1 MTCVSRAPKGRADQ
15 LLLIGGA
22 SGLLYAVVG
31 GTQRALQRGT
41 TSEGAAFLLPTVLY
55 LLATLGLFGLYL
67 LLLVRCRRGGF
78 GSHRA
83 RVLAMTLP
91 VLFNVLL
98 ILVPPSFSIDLLSY
112 ISHGYIKASLH
123 GNPYVIPSSIVADT
137 SLGSEL
143 LRYGWRPV
151 HPVTPYGPLWTHL
164 ETTIVQVL
172 NGVRTQLFAFKL
184 VVVASS
190 LGSALFIWMIL
201 GRVRPELRLLGT
213 LAYLWNP
220 MILVELA
227 GDGHND
233 ALMVFF
239 VLLALFLTIRGRVS
253 SGLVAMSLGVLTKYV
268 PLWLVPPQAVYLWRT
283 RRSTWRFARDVA
295 SGAAIAVLLSV
306 ALFVPLWAGAGTFR
320 GLWLSGRP
328 GNTGSTQ
335 TVLIEVLS
343 RLLPVRAAETLVYGL
358 LVAGF
363 AAYLWARSS
372 SVSDAESLL
381 RSCASVAAAYVL
393 FVSPVYWPWY
403 VVLPVALMALVP
415 TGVFLPLLVAISLG
429 SRLVAP
435 LDVLFVHGV
444 IGRPAFLLVTWIGG
458 IGLPLIVLLVW
469 FMRSRSLRASARE
482 FHLGWVNPSAPP
494 R

>member
-1 MTCVSRAPKGRADQ
+1 
-15 LLLIGGA
+15 
-22 SGLLYAVVG
+22 
-31 GTQRALQRGT
+31 
-41 TSEGAAFLLPTVLY
+41 
-55 LLATLGLFGLYL
+55 
-67 LLLVRCRRGGF
+67 
-78 GSHRA
+78 
-83 RVLAMTLP
+83 
-91 VLFNVLL
+91 
-98 ILVPPSFSIDLLSY
+98 
-112 ISHGYIKASLH
+112 
-123 GNPYVIPSSIVADT
+123 
-137 SLGSEL
+137 
-143 LRYGWRPV
+143 
-151 HPVTPYGPLWTHL
+151 
-164 ETTIVQVL
+164 
-172 NGVRTQLFAFKL
+172 
-184 VVVASS
+184 
-190 LGSALFIWMIL
+190 MIL

>member
-1 MTCVSRAPKGRADQ
+1 LC
-15 LLLIGGA
+15 
-22 SGLLYAVVG
+22 
-31 GTQRALQRGT
+31 
-41 TSEGAAFLLPTVLY
+41 
-55 LLATLGLFGLYL
+55 
-67 LLLVRCRRGGF
+67 
-78 GSHRA
+78 
-83 RVLAMTLP
+83 
-91 VLFNVLL
+91 
-98 ILVPPSFSIDLLSY
+98 
-112 ISHGYIKASLH
+112 
-123 GNPYVIPSSIVADT
+123 
-137 SLGSEL
+137 
-143 LRYGWRPV
+143 
-151 HPVTPYGPLWTHL
+151 
-164 ETTIVQVL
+164 
-172 NGVRTQLFAFKL
+172 AFKL
-184 VVVASS
+184 VAVASS
-190 LGSALFIWMIL
+190 LGSAVFIWMIL

-283 RRSTWRFARDVA
+283 RRSTLRLARDVA
-295 SGAAIAVLLSV
+295 SGAAIALLLSV
-306 ALFVPLWAGAGTFR
+306 ALFVPLWAGVGTLR

-335 TVLIEVLS
+335 TVLIEVVS
-343 RLLPVRAAETLVYGL
+343 RLLPVRAAEPLVYGL

-372 SVSDAESLL
+372 SVNDAESLL
-381 RSCASVAAAYVL
+381 RSCASVAVAYVL

-444 IGRPAFLLVTWIGG
+444 IGRPAFLLVTWVGA
-458 IGLPLIVLLVW
+458 IGLPIIVLLVW
-469 FMRSRSLRASARE
+469 FMRSRSLRASA
-482 FHLGWVNPSAPP
+482 PCSSQ
-494 R
+494 

>member
-1 MTCVSRAPKGRADQ
+1 
-15 LLLIGGA
+15 
-22 SGLLYAVVG
+22 
-31 GTQRALQRGT
+31 
-41 TSEGAAFLLPTVLY
+41 
-55 LLATLGLFGLYL
+55 LATLGLFALYL
-67 LLLVRCRRGGF
+67 LLLVWCRRGGF
-78 GSHRA
+78 GSSRA
-83 RVLAMTLP
+83 VVFAMTLP
-91 VLFNVLL
+91 VLFNVLF

-143 LRYGWRPV
+143 LQYGWRPV
-151 HPVTPYGPLWTHL
+151 HPVTPYGPLWSHL
-164 ETTIVQVL
+164 ETLIVQVF

-190 LGSALFIWMIL
+190 LGSAVFIWMIL
-201 GRVRPELRLLGT
+201 GRIRPELRLLGT

-253 SGLVAMSLGVLTKYV
+253 SGLIAMSLGVLTKYV

-283 RRSTWRFARDVA
+283 RHSTLRFARAVA
-295 SGAAIAVLLSV
+295 SGVAVAVLLSA

-335 TVLIEVLS
+335 TALIEVVS
-343 RLLPVRAAETLVYGL
+343 RLLPVRAAEPLVYGL
-358 LVAGF
+358 LIAGF

-381 RSCASVAAAYVL
+381 RSCASIAVVYML
-393 FVSPVYWPWY
+393 FVSPIYWPWY
-403 VVLPVALMALVP
+403 GVLPVALMSLVP
-415 TGVFLPLLVAISLG
+415 TGMFLPLLVAISLG

-435 LDVLFVHGV
+435 LDVLFVHDV
-444 IGRPAFLLVTWIGG
+444 IGRRAFLLVTWVGA
-458 IGLPLIVLLVW
+458 IGLPLIVLLAR
-469 FMRSRSLRASARE
+469 FMRSRALRASSRG
-482 FHLGWVNPSAPP
+482 FDLDRVNPSAPQ